1 MNGATSLFQKICGL
15 SKMAEVCTYNPES
28 SRKQVLL
35 RVKKKEKKKKK
46 EKGDNIDMSTTK
58 V

>member
-1 MNGATSLFQKICGL
+1 
-15 SKMAEVCTYNPES
+15 MAEVCTYNPES

-35 RVKKKEKKKKK
+35 HVKKKDKKKKKK
-46 EKGDNIDMSTTK
+46 EKDDNIDMSTTK